1 MYRVPPRGPFRRL
14 LQLIVNGVDHC
25 AALYSAGLPV
35 IDPGISR
42 TSIRVF
48 SSRGRVRHFAAA
60 VAAIAALA
68 WWGAG
73 GGRTIDE
80 LWPWTSADP
89 RQRIIGQT
97 EVAMTVHH
105 SAQPAAQNAMAG
117 PGAAASAPSCS
128 PAPTEQGGWTV
139 RRLRLIN
146 DAVGVCARCGMIGA
160 DIVTRGWLDDHAV
173 AAHTRCVVGL
183 DPDGAG
189 RDRSA

>member
-42 TSIRVF
+42 MSIRVF
-48 SSRGRVRHFAAA
+48 SSRGRVRHSAAA

-105 SAQPAAQNAMAG
+105 SAQPTARNAMAVLA
-117 PGAAASAPSCS
+117 AAASAPNCS
-128 PAPTEQGGWTV
+128 PAPTEQSGWTV
-139 RRLRLIN
+139 RR
-146 DAVGVCARCGMIGA
+146 
-160 DIVTRGWLDDHAV
+160 RGD
-173 AAHTRCVVGL
+173 
-183 DPDGAG
+183 
-189 RDRSA
+189 